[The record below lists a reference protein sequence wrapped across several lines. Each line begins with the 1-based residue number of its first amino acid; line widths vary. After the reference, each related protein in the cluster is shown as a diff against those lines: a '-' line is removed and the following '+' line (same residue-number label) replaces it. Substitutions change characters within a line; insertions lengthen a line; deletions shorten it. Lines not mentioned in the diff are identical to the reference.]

1 MVVAWLQLNEGVGRR
16 AMTHI
21 VIVAAL
27 ALAAGCSVFTDGA
40 VDLAGCIWKGGDEM
54 SRNVNATSQVI
65 RPVRAHRSVTAILYP
80 GRGGAPSDS
89 EATALRQMGVST
101 DALYYSGPDAPS
113 RGHLIGFG
121 AVNVYDGHYTDN
133 RKYSSSGFGSN
144 VRIRNLMAK
153 TADQLTVVLRRQ
165 ADGVVEVVGLR

>member
-1 MVVAWLQLNEGVGRR
+1 
-16 AMTHI
+16 MTQT

-27 ALAAGCSVFTDGA
+27 GLAAGCSVLTDGA
-40 VDLAGCIWKGGDEM
+40 VDLAGCIWKGADEM

-65 RPVRAHRSVTAILYP
+65 CPVRAHRPVTAILYP
-80 GRGGAPSDS
+80 RRGGGVPSDS
-89 EATALRQMGVST
+89 EVTALLQMGVPT

-121 AVNVYDGHYTDN
+121 QVNVYDGHYTDN
-133 RKYSSSGFGSN
+133 RKYSDSGTN

-153 TADQLTVVLRRQ
+153 TADQFTVLLRRQ

>member
-1 MVVAWLQLNEGVGRR
+1 MVVAWLQLNWGVRRR
-16 AMTHI
+16 AVTRT

-40 VDLAGCIWKGGDEM
+40 VDLAGCIGKGVDEM

-65 RPVRAHRSVTAILYP
+65 CPVRANRPVTAILYP
-80 GRGGAPSDS
+80 GGGGVPS
-89 EATALRQMGVST
+89 ERQVTALRQMGVPT

-113 RGHLIGFG
+113 VGHLVGLG
-121 AVNVYDGHYTDN
+121 QVNVYDGHYTDN
-133 RKYSSSGFGSN
+133 RKYSMSGTN
-144 VRIRNLMAK
+144 ARIRNLTAK
-153 TADQLTVVLRRQ
+153 TADRFTVLLRRQ